1 MNSLELGKS
10 TGQKEEEKSYR
21 AGKGQRHQSY
31 NKHIIKTIKKI

>member
-31 NKHIIKTIKKI
+31 KHIIKTIEKT